1 MGHLGQNLRYAVR
14 MLLKQPYFT
23 ALGILAMAVGIGAN
37 SAVFSVAYSLLLKPL
52 PYPQS
57 ERIVVVREQRPQQ
70 QGGSVSYP
78 NYLDWCQAQQSLAD
92 LSIVRQEEVNLEADR
107 NAEPE
112 RLLVIRGS
120 FNFLGI
126 LRLKPVLGRD
136 FTDQDDTAG
145 ARPVALIADALWR
158 KRFGG
163 TSDVIGRQLGVDGV
177 VHEIV
182 GVMPPQM
189 ESGHQAQVFLPLG
202 KLRADP
208 AILNRGNRAGF
219 VVVARLKEGVPIE
232 KAQAEFDIIG
242 KAAATQYSA
251 NRDIRIVV
259 RSLRDVTVGS
269 HLSELYV
276 LIGAAA
282 CILLIACA
290 NVAGLLV
297 ARGTARQQELAI
309 RSALGATRR
318 NLMLQLLVEGELLCL
333 AGGAAG
339 LVLAAWTLRLM
350 TALGSSDTMSF
361 GDARVNAAALL
372 FTGLVSVGT
381 GLVAGTW
388 PAWRAA
394 DTASPAMALRD
405 ASARTSAGQG
415 RQRLRAGLV
424 IAQLGLA
431 LMLLSSAGLLLR
443 SFWNAQHVKLGF
455 DPRNLVLVSVSLPP
469 ARYPDGA
476 SQAQFYRLVLD
487 RLQALPGVESA
498 ASGQNIPFDG
508 SAWDSTFRISG
519 QPPSQPG
526 REPRAEVSVVSPDY
540 FKTMK
545 IALLRGRLFGPQD
558 VAGDAWS
565 VIVDESFARR
575 FFGERDPVGQNIDN
589 HQIPA
594 KNPPPM
600 TVVGVVGRTVND
612 DPSGDAEAKGLP
624 QMYLS
629 SEQSPRRAANL
640 IVRAPSNNS
649 STVAQAI
656 KREVLAVDPNQ
667 AVSDIR
673 TMEKAVDNA
682 LSSRRQTMT
691 LIVILAGMAL
701 ALATIGLFGV
711 MALRVTQRT
720 REIGIRLAL
729 GAQRT
734 DILRVM
740 MTSALKLVAAGVVI
754 GGIASLALGRA
765 LSGMLYGVTAAD
777 PLTFCGTALILSLI
791 ALLAAYFPAAK
802 AMRVDP
808 IVALH
813 EE

>member
-1 MGHLGQNLRYAVR
+1 MGHLGRNIHYAIR

-23 ALGILAMAVGIGAN
+23 ALGVVAMAVGIGAN
-37 SAVFSVAYSLLLKPL
+37 SAVFSVAYSLLLRPL

-57 ERIVVVREQRPQQ
+57 ERIVIVREQRPQQ

-78 NYLDWCQAQQSLAD
+78 NYLDWRQTQQSLAD
-92 LSIVRQEEVNLEADR
+92 LSIVRHEEVNLEADR

-112 RLLVIRGS
+112 RLLIIRGS

-126 LRLKPVLGRD
+126 LRLKPLIGRD

-163 TSDVIGRQLGVDGV
+163 TNEVIGRQLGIDGV
-177 VHEIV
+177 LHEIV

-189 ESGHQAQVFLPLG
+189 EYGHQAQVFLPLG

-219 VVVARLKEGVPIE
+219 VVVARLKDGVTTE
-232 KAQAEFDIIG
+232 KSQAEFDIIG
-242 KAAATQYSA
+242 KASATQYPS
-251 NRDIRIVV
+251 NKDIRIVV
-259 RSLRDVTVGS
+259 RSLRDATVGS
-269 HLSELYV
+269 HLTELYV

-290 NVAGLLV
+290 NVAGLLL
-297 ARGTARQQELAI
+297 ARGTARQHELAI

-318 NLMLQLLVEGELLCL
+318 NLMVQLLVEGELLCL

-339 LVLAAWTLRLM
+339 VLLASWSLKLM
-350 TALGSSDTMSF
+350 AALGSPDELPF

-372 FTGLVSVGT
+372 FTGLISIGT

-394 DTASPAMALRD
+394 DAATPAVALRD

-415 RQRLRAGLV
+415 RQRLRGGLV
-424 IAQLGLA
+424 IAQLALA
-431 LMLLSSAGLLLR
+431 LVLLSSAGLLLR
-443 SFWNAQHVKLGF
+443 SFWNAQRVNLGF
-455 DPRNLVLVSVSLPP
+455 DPRNLALMSVSLPP

-476 SQAQFYRLVLD
+476 SQAQFYRLVLE
-487 RLQALPGVESA
+487 RLQALPGVVGA

-508 SAWDSTFRISG
+508 SAWDSTFGIPG
-519 QPPSQPG
+519 QPPSQLG
-526 REPRAEVSVVSPDY
+526 QEPRAEVSVVSPDY
-540 FKTMK
+540 FRTMN
-545 IALLRGRLFGPQD
+545 IPLLRGRVFDSHD
-558 VAGDAWS
+558 VPGDAWS
-565 VIVDESFARR
+565 VIIDESFARR
-575 FFGERDPVGQNIDN
+575 FFGERDPVGQSIAN
-589 HQIPA
+589 HFIPA

-600 TVVGVVGRTVND
+600 TIIGVVGRTVND
-612 DPSGDAEAKGLP
+612 DPSGSAEAKSLP

-629 SEQSPRRAANL
+629 SEQSPRRVANL
-640 IVRAPSNNS
+640 IVRSSSNNPMLARA
-649 STVAQAI
+649 V
-656 KREVLAVDPNQ
+656 KREVLAVDSNQ

-673 TMEKAVDNA
+673 TMQKAVENA
-682 LSSRRQTMT
+682 LSSRRLTMT
-691 LIVILAGMAL
+691 LITILAGMAL
-701 ALATIGLFGV
+701 ALATIGLFGI

-729 GAQRT
+729 GAQRA
-734 DILRVM
+734 DILRTM
-740 MTSALKLVAAGVVI
+740 MMSGLKLVAAGVVI
-754 GGIASLALGRA
+754 GALASLAMGRS
-765 LSGMLYGVTAAD
+765 LSGLLYGVTAAD
-777 PLTFCGTALILSLI
+777 PLTFVGVVLVLSLI
-791 ALLAAYFPAAK
+791 ALIATYLPASR